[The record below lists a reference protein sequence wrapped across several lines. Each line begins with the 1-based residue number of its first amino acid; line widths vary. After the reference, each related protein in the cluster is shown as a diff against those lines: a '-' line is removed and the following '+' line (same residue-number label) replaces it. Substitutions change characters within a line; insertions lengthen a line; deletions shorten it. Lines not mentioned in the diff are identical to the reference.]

1 MFFEVG
7 TERKYKERGAENDT
21 GTWRQRQ
28 NITDI
33 GMVAD
38 IERQSND
45 IKAVQFKGTVP
56 RKLMKVNSG
65 INWVDLLLTL
75 NRGYF
80 IFKFTGAPSFKFNKT
95 CFSI

>member
-1 MFFEVG
+1 MFFEVC

-21 GTWRQRQ
+21 GIWRQRQ

-45 IKAVQFKGTVP
+45 IKAVQLSTDA
-56 RKLMKVNSG
+56 N
-65 INWVDLLLTL
+65 
-75 NRGYF
+75 
-80 IFKFTGAPSFKFNKT
+80 TGRAK
-95 CFSI
+95 